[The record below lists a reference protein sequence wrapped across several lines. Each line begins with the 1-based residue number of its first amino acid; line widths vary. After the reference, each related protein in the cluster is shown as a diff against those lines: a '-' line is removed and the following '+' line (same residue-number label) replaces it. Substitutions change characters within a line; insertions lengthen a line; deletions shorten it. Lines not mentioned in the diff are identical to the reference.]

1 MKFTGERIIPDENF
15 CSKSSKAYLE
25 HEARYNF
32 ASKFVNGMKILDI
45 ACGTG
50 YGSNILFNSGGKVV
64 YGCDISSDAIEYAKK
79 KYGKE
84 SINFE
89 TMNATNLDFPDNE
102 FDCVVSF
109 ETIEHIS
116 DYKLVLKEFHRVL
129 KNDGILI
136 ISTPNKDISSK
147 GREKPSNPFHF
158 NEFTIHEFS
167 NLLDIFFNDVTLYS
181 QLLAIPVGTLKNLA
195 RKILHFFVKLDFLKL
210 HTKLLSEQLYTSLGN
225 IADNTNQEYEPIL
238 FEKDQNPVILI
249 AVCKKITS

>member
-15 CSKSSKAYLE
+15 CSESSKAYLE
-25 HEARYNF
+25 HMARYNF
-32 ASKFVNGMKILDI
+32 ASKFVRGMKVLDI

-79 KYGKE
+79 KYEKE

-89 TMNATNLDFPDNE
+89 TMSATNLDFPDNE
-102 FDCVVSF
+102 FDCVISF

-116 DYKLVLKEFHRVL
+116 DYKLALSEFHRVL
-129 KNDGILI
+129 KNNGILI

-147 GREKPSNPFHF
+147 GKEKPSNPFHF
-158 NEFTIHEFS
+158 NEFTVDEFS
-167 NLLDIFFNDVTLYS
+167 NILNNSFSDLTLYS
-181 QLLAIPVGTLKNLA
+181 QLLIIPIGTLKNLA
-195 RKILHFFVKLDFLKL
+195 RKTLHFFVKLDFLKL
-210 HTKLLSEQLYTSLGN
+210 HTKILSEELFTSLGN
-225 IADNTNQEYEPIL
+225 IADNTNQKYEPIL
-238 FEKDQNPVILI
+238 FEENQNPVILI